1 MIVTIVTTLTPLLA
15 LAADDWKPAAG
26 PLMTRW
32 AKDVTPDK
40 VLPEYP
46 RPQMVRKE
54 WTNLNGLWDYA
65 ITPKADAQPTSYA
78 GKVLVPFPA
87 ESALSGV
94 MKTVGADNRLWYRRT
109 FDPPEAP
116 AGGRVLLHFGAVDW
130 ETTVWLNGKELGV
143 HRGGYDPFSFD
154 VTDAIKKDGPNELV
168 VSVWDP
174 TNDGPQPRGK
184 QVKNPR
190 GIYYTPVTG
199 IWQTVWLETVP
210 KSYVRGLKIT
220 PDVDG
225 QQVKVEV
232 DVAGDDAA
240 QVSVAILDGER
251 ELASLNGG
259 RSATIKVPNPKL
271 WTPESPNLYGLRVK
285 VGDDAVD
292 SYFGM
297 RKIDVKKDDK
307 GVNRIYLNNQPIF
320 MAGPLDQG
328 FWPDGIYTAPT
339 DDALKYDIEITKQL
353 GFNATRKHV
362 KVEPA
367 RWYYWCDRLGLIVWQ
382 DMPSGD
388 RSVRSGA
395 GQMERTPESAKIFET
410 ELKAMIDTH
419 YNHPSIV
426 MWVVF
431 NEGWGQFDTV
441 NRVNWT
447 KQYDPS
453 RLADPASGWNDYPA
467 GDVIDMHHYPGAAAP
482 APQPTRAS
490 VLGEFGGLGLA
501 TPGHMW
507 KQENWGYRGV
517 PDGKALTRQYVKLMS
532 RAWQLRETEGLNAA
546 IYTQITDVETEANG
560 LLTYDRAV
568 IKVDVDPVAQAN
580 RGHAPPPAEQRVVL
594 PTSEKAAQDWRYT
607 TDKPADDWNKPDFND
622 SSWKQGP
629 GGFGTEGTPGSVVRT
644 TWNTPDIWIRREFT
658 LESVP
663 ANPLLLMHH
672 DEDAEVYVNGVL
684 AARERRHVNAY
695 EEFDLAPDAK
705 AALKAGKNVIAVHC
719 HQTTGGQYIDVGIV
733 DLK

>member
-1 MIVTIVTTLTPLLA
+1 
-15 LAADDWKPAAG
+15 
-26 PLMTRW
+26 
-32 AKDVTPDK
+32 
-40 VLPEYP
+40 
-46 RPQMVRKE
+46 
-54 WTNLNGLWDYA
+54 
-65 ITPKADAQPTSYA
+65 
-78 GKVLVPFPA
+78 
-87 ESALSGV
+87 
-94 MKTVGADNRLWYRRT
+94 
-109 FDPPEAP
+109 
-116 AGGRVLLHFGAVDW
+116 
-130 ETTVWLNGKELGV
+130 
-143 HRGGYDPFSFD
+143 
-154 VTDAIKKDGPNELV
+154 
-168 VSVWDP
+168 
-174 TNDGPQPRGK
+174 
-184 QVKNPR
+184 
-190 GIYYTPVTG
+190 
-199 IWQTVWLETVP
+199 
-210 KSYVRGLKIT
+210 
-220 PDVDG
+220 
-225 QQVKVEV
+225 
-232 DVAGDDAA
+232 
-240 QVSVAILDGER
+240 
-251 ELASLNGG
+251 
-259 RSATIKVPNPKL
+259 
-271 WTPESPNLYGLRVK
+271 
-285 VGDDAVD
+285 
-292 SYFGM
+292 
-297 RKIDVKKDDK
+297 
-307 GVNRIYLNNQPIF
+307 
-320 MAGPLDQG
+320 
-328 FWPDGIYTAPT
+328 
-339 DDALKYDIEITKQL
+339 
-353 GFNATRKHV
+353 
-362 KVEPA
+362 
-367 RWYYWCDRLGLIVWQ
+367 
-382 DMPSGD
+382 
-388 RSVRSGA
+388 
-395 GQMERTPESAKIFET
+395 MERTPDSAKIFET

-453 RLADPASGWNDYPA
+453 RLINPASGWNDFPA

-482 APQPTRAS
+482 EPQPNRAS

-517 PDGKALTRQYVKLMS
+517 ADSKSLTRQYVKLMS